1 MDIWRN
7 LDPKTLGR
15 LLVRAAELTAVQR
28 KARAKQR
35 PSEAARGAEAPVGPA
50 LIH

>member
-7 LDPKTLGR
+7 LDPRTLGL
-15 LLVRAAELTAVQR
+15 LLVRAAELTAAQR

-35 PSEAARGAEAPVGPA
+35 SSEGTLSAEAPVGQAP
-50 LIH
+50 IH